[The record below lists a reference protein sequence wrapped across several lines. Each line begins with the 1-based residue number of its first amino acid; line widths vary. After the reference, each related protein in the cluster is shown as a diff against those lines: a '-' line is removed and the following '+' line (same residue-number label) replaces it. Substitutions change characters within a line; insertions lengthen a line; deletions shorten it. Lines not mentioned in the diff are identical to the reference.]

1 MNPIRS
7 CTCLVFWI
15 VDDAKC
21 CTSCSPAST
30 VNEGTRAI
38 ERCTAASTCHP
49 IPNRLHAHDESRRQP
64 LRRYKFC
71 LRQVPLC
78 HFLADQVPALAR
90 FRVDD
95 ATSVLDALVDAAEAL
110 QVAELQQQHPDRV
123 DALEQVRT
131 HPTTPV
137 Q

>member
-1 MNPIRS
+1 
-7 CTCLVFWI
+7 
-15 VDDAKC
+15 
-21 CTSCSPAST
+21 
-30 VNEGTRAI
+30 
-38 ERCTAASTCHP
+38 
-49 IPNRLHAHDESRRQP
+49 
-64 LRRYKFC
+64 
-71 LRQVPLC
+71 VPLC